1 MPGFLKSAILWLTLA
16 GLYFIAAKLGLS
28 LAFEQANTSPVW
40 PPTGIAI
47 AAMVYFGLRASPGIL
62 LGAYIVNTMT
72 GLPALLALSI
82 AVGNT
87 FEAIVVFYLL
97 SRFVVM
103 YPFSRVIHVTKF
115 VVIVL
120 LATLV
125 SATVGVTSLAL
136 GGIIDW
142 NVYGV
147 LWSTWWL
154 GDIVGGLI
162 IAPLLLCWAKS
173 DENEFSINQLIEAL
187 LITGVTFFCIELVF
201 SNWFSIGEDNYPIAF
216 IYLPI
221 SMWVAY
227 RYMQKGATLYLIT
240 VSILAIYGTSQG
252 YGPFVSE
259 SVNESLLLLQG
270 FMGVM
275 VIATLVLAASV
286 DESKKANEKLIDSQS
301 KLKSIV
307 DAQTSYLK
315 VAENELVLAEN
326 VFNKSVQA
334 IFITDNNGIILRA
347 NSAFN
352 KITGYSNAEI
362 IGRDPRFLRSGKH
375 DKAFFDELWHE
386 LLNEGSWQGE
396 VWDRR
401 KNGEIFPTWQTMT
414 AVRDDQN
421 QLIQFISIFSD
432 ISEKKLSEERI
443 HHLAH
448 YDIVTGL
455 KNRAAFHDQL
465 AKSISHADR
474 QGHKLALLYLDLDNF
489 KLIND
494 ASGHPVGDM
503 LLKHIATRIKSMI
516 RQEDTV
522 ARLGGDEFVILLVD
536 INTIQDVAMV
546 AEKVLLEMAKPV
558 LLEHTEVVVTGSVGV
573 STFPMDARDADIL
586 LKNADVAMYRAKE
599 KGRNNFQFYTAEMN
613 AQAEERLQLESDMR
627 KALVKNEFVLHF
639 QPQVNLE
646 TGRIIGCEALVRWQH
661 PERGLIPP
669 NIFIPVAEE
678 SGLIRQLGEWV
689 LYTACMQ
696 QKKWHQSELYSIR
709 MAVNISGR
717 QFISQQLIFEIQKI
731 VTDTGIDP
739 NKLELELTESTIM
752 ENVEENIT
760 VLQKLHDMGVQLSI
774 DDFGTGYS
782 SMAYLKRFPIDQ
794 LKIDQSFVRDIV
806 TDADDAA
813 IVNATT
819 ALGHNLNMHV
829 IAEGVETLEQLQFLK
844 NNGCDEIQGY
854 YFSRPVTADEFTA
867 LLRKEFN
874 LHDIAN

>member
-1 MPGFLKSAILWLTLA
+1 LKSVTLWLLLA
-16 GLYFIAAKLGLS
+16 AVYIIAAKLGLS

-40 PPTGIAI
+40 PPSGIAI
-47 AAMVYFGLRASPGIL
+47 AALVYFGVRASPGVF
-62 LGAYIVNTMT
+62 LGAFIVNTMT
-72 GLPALLALSI
+72 GLPVLLALGI

-87 FEAIVVFYLL
+87 LEAIAVFYLL

-103 YPFSRVIHVTKF
+103 YPFSRVIYVTKF
-115 VVIVL
+115 VVIL
-120 LATLV
+120 LIATLV

-136 GGIIDW
+136 GGVIDW
-142 NVYGV
+142 DVYSV

-173 DENEFSINQLIEAL
+173 EKISFSTNQLIETL
-187 LITGVTFFCIELVF
+187 LIIVISLFCIELVF
-201 SNWFSIGEDNYPIAF
+201 SNLFFIDEDNYPITF
-216 IYLPI
+216 IFLPI

-227 RYMQKGATLYLIT
+227 RYKQKGATLFIVT
-240 VSILAIYGTSQG
+240 ISILATYGTSQG

-259 SVNESLLLLQG
+259 SVNESLLLLQS

-286 DESKKANEKLIDSQS
+286 DESKKANEKLIDSQN
-301 KLKSIV
+301 KLKSIL
-307 DAQTSYLK
+307 DAQTDYLK
-315 VAENELVLAEN
+315 VAENELILAEN

-334 IFITDNNGIILRA
+334 IFITNSDGIILRA
-347 NSAFN
+347 NSAFS
-352 KITGYSNAEI
+352 KITGYCNTEA

-375 DKAFFDELWHE
+375 DKIFFDELWHE

-448 YDIVTGL
+448 YDVVTGL

-503 LLKHIATRIKSMI
+503 LLKHIANRIKLMI
-516 RQEDTV
+516 REEDTI
-522 ARLGGDEFVILLVD
+522 ARLGGDEFVILLVG
-536 INTIQDVAMV
+536 INTIQDAAMV

-627 KALVKNEFVLHF
+627 KALERNEFVLHY
-639 QPQVNLE
+639 QPQANLE

-696 QKKWHQSELYSIR
+696 QKKWHQSDLYSIR

-731 VTDTGIDP
+731 ITDTGIDP

-760 VLQKLHDMGVQLSI
+760 VLQKLHDMGVQLSV

-819 ALGHNLNMHV
+819 ALGHNLHMHV

-874 LHDIAN
+874 LRDIAS

>member
-1 MPGFLKSAILWLTLA
+1 MWLSLA
-16 GLYFIAAKLGLS
+16 GLYFIAAKFGLS

-47 AAMVYFGLRASPGIL
+47 AAMLHFGLRACPGVF
-62 LGAYIVNTMT
+62 LGAYIVNITT
-72 GLPALLALSI
+72 GLPVVVASGIAL
-82 AVGNT
+82 GNT
-87 FEAIVVFYLL
+87 LEAVIVFYLL
-97 SRFVVM
+97 SQFVVK
-103 YPFSRVIHVTKF
+103 YPFSQVNHVVKF
-115 VVIVL
+115 VVVIL

-125 SATVGVTSLAL
+125 SASVGVTSLAM
-136 GGIIDW
+136 GGIITWDI
-142 NVYGV
+142 YGV

-162 IAPLLLCWAKS
+162 VAPLLLSWIRLEK
-173 DENEFSINQLIEAL
+173 INFTFHKLIEAL
-187 LITGVTFFCIELVF
+187 LIIVITIISIELVF
-201 SNWFSIGEDNYPIAF
+201 SGWFSSGENNYPLAF
-216 IYLPI
+216 IYLPV
-221 SMWVAY
+221 SFWVAF
-227 RYMQKGATLYLIT
+227 RYKQKGATLFL
-240 VSILAIYGTSQG
+240 VALSIFAIYGTSQG
-252 YGPFVSE
+252 YGPFVRE

-286 DESKKANEKLIDSQS
+286 DESRKANKKLTESQDQ
-301 KLKSIV
+301 LKKIV
-307 DAQTSYLK
+307 EEQTGYLK
-315 VAENELVLAEN
+315 LAENESVLAEN

-334 IFITDNNGIILRA
+334 IFITNSEGIILRT
-347 NSAFN
+347 NSAFS
-352 KITGYSNAEI
+352 KITGYSVEQS
-362 IGRDPRFLRSGKH
+362 IGRDPRFLRSDKH
-375 DKAFFDELWHE
+375 DKSFYDQLWHE
-386 LLNEGSWQGE
+386 LLKEGSWQGE

-401 KNGEIFPTWQTMT
+401 KNGEVFPTWQTMT
-414 AVRDDQN
+414 AVRDEKGKA
-421 QLIQFISIFSD
+421 IQFISIFSD
-432 ISEKKLSEERI
+432 ISEKKQTEERI

-465 AKSISHADR
+465 AKQISYADR
-474 QGHKLALLYLDLDNF
+474 QKHKLALLYLDLDNF

-494 ASGHPVGDM
+494 ASGHPVGDQ

-516 RQEDTV
+516 REEDTI

-536 INTIQDVAMV
+536 INNSKDAAVV
-546 AEKVLLEMAKPV
+546 AEKVLLEMAKPI
-558 LLEHTEVVVTGSVGV
+558 LLEHTEVVVTGSVGI
-573 STFPMDARDADIL
+573 STYPMDGHDADVL

-613 AQAEERLQLESDMR
+613 DQAEERLKLESDMR
-627 KALVKNEFVLHF
+627 KALQRNEFILHF

-696 QKKWHQSELYSIR
+696 QKKWHQTELYSIC

-717 QFISQQLIFEIQKI
+717 QFISQQLIFEIKKI
-731 VTDTGIDP
+731 IADTEIDP

-782 SMAYLKRFPIDQ
+782 SMAYLKRFPIDK

-806 TDADDAA
+806 TDEDDAA

-819 ALGHNLNMHV
+819 ALGHNLHMQV
-829 IAEGVETLEQLQFLK
+829 IAEGVETQEQLQFLK

-854 YFSRPVTADEFTA
+854 YFSRPVTADEFTE
-867 LLRKEFN
+867 LLRKETN
-874 LHDIAN
+874 LHDIAS

>member
-522 ARLGGDEFVILLVD
+522 ARLGG
-536 INTIQDVAMV
+536 
-546 AEKVLLEMAKPV
+546 
-558 LLEHTEVVVTGSVGV
+558 G
-573 STFPMDARDADIL
+573 
-586 LKNADVAMYRAKE
+586 
-599 KGRNNFQFYTAEMN
+599 
-613 AQAEERLQLESDMR
+613 
-627 KALVKNEFVLHF
+627 
-639 QPQVNLE
+639 
-646 TGRIIGCEALVRWQH
+646 
-661 PERGLIPP
+661 
-669 NIFIPVAEE
+669 
-678 SGLIRQLGEWV
+678 
-689 LYTACMQ
+689 
-696 QKKWHQSELYSIR
+696 
-709 MAVNISGR
+709 
-717 QFISQQLIFEIQKI
+717 
-731 VTDTGIDP
+731 
-739 NKLELELTESTIM
+739 
-752 ENVEENIT
+752 
-760 VLQKLHDMGVQLSI
+760 
-774 DDFGTGYS
+774 
-782 SMAYLKRFPIDQ
+782 
-794 LKIDQSFVRDIV
+794 
-806 TDADDAA
+806 
-813 IVNATT
+813 
-819 ALGHNLNMHV
+819 
-829 IAEGVETLEQLQFLK
+829 
-844 NNGCDEIQGY
+844 
-854 YFSRPVTADEFTA
+854 
-867 LLRKEFN
+867 
-874 LHDIAN
+874 

>member
-1 MPGFLKSAILWLTLA
+1 
-16 GLYFIAAKLGLS
+16 
-28 LAFEQANTSPVW
+28 
-40 PPTGIAI
+40 
-47 AAMVYFGLRASPGIL
+47 
-62 LGAYIVNTMT
+62 
-72 GLPALLALSI
+72 
-82 AVGNT
+82 
-87 FEAIVVFYLL
+87 
-97 SRFVVM
+97 
-103 YPFSRVIHVTKF
+103 
-115 VVIVL
+115 
-120 LATLV
+120 
-125 SATVGVTSLAL
+125 
-136 GGIIDW
+136 
-142 NVYGV
+142 
-147 LWSTWWL
+147 
-154 GDIVGGLI
+154 
-162 IAPLLLCWAKS
+162 
-173 DENEFSINQLIEAL
+173 
-187 LITGVTFFCIELVF
+187 
-201 SNWFSIGEDNYPIAF
+201 
-216 IYLPI
+216 
-221 SMWVAY
+221 
-227 RYMQKGATLYLIT
+227 
-240 VSILAIYGTSQG
+240 
-252 YGPFVSE
+252 
-259 SVNESLLLLQG
+259 
-270 FMGVM
+270 
-275 VIATLVLAASV
+275 
-286 DESKKANEKLIDSQS
+286 
-301 KLKSIV
+301 
-307 DAQTSYLK
+307 
-315 VAENELVLAEN
+315 
-326 VFNKSVQA
+326 
-334 IFITDNNGIILRA
+334 
-347 NSAFN
+347 
-352 KITGYSNAEI
+352 
-362 IGRDPRFLRSGKH
+362 
-375 DKAFFDELWHE
+375 
-386 LLNEGSWQGE
+386 
-396 VWDRR
+396 
-401 KNGEIFPTWQTMT
+401 
-414 AVRDDQN
+414 
-421 QLIQFISIFSD
+421 
-432 ISEKKLSEERI
+432 
-443 HHLAH
+443 
-448 YDIVTGL
+448 
-455 KNRAAFHDQL
+455 
-465 AKSISHADR
+465 
-474 QGHKLALLYLDLDNF
+474 
-489 KLIND
+489 
-494 ASGHPVGDM
+494 
-503 LLKHIATRIKSMI
+503 
-516 RQEDTV
+516 
-522 ARLGGDEFVILLVD
+522 
-536 INTIQDVAMV
+536 MV

-829 IAEGVETLEQLQFLK
+829 IAEGVETLEQIQFLK

>member
-1 MPGFLKSAILWLTLA
+1 MPGLLKLVTLWLSLA
-16 GLYFIAAKLGLS
+16 ALYFIAAKFGLS

-47 AAMVYFGLRASPGIL
+47 AALLFFGLRVIPGIF

-72 GLPALLALSI
+72 GLPVVLSSAIAL
-82 AVGNT
+82 GNT
-87 FEAIVVFYLL
+87 LEAVTAFYLL
-97 SRFVVM
+97 SYYVDR
-103 YPFSRVIHVTKF
+103 YPFSKVNHVAKF
-115 VVIVL
+115 VVVIL

-125 SATVGVTSLAL
+125 SATVGVTSLAV

-142 NVYGV
+142 NIYGV

-154 GDIVGGLI
+154 GDVVGGLI
-162 IAPLLLCWAKS
+162 IAPLLLCWLKS
-173 DENEFSINQLIEAL
+173 EKIDFSAYQFIEAVV
-187 LITGVTFFCIELVF
+187 ITGITLACVGLVF
-201 SNWFSIGEDNYPIAF
+201 SDLFIIGKEHYPLAF

-221 SMWVAY
+221 SLWVAY
-227 RYMQKGATLYLIT
+227 RYKQKGATLFLLT

-252 YGPFVSE
+252 YGPFVRE

-270 FMGVM
+270 FMGVL

-286 DESKKANEKLIDSQS
+286 DESREANEKITESQHQL
-301 KLKSIV
+301 KLLVEKQSGF
-307 DAQTSYLK
+307 LK
-315 VAENELVLAEN
+315 VAENESVLAEN

-334 IFITDNNGIILRA
+334 IFITDSEGIILRT
-347 NSAFN
+347 NSAFS
-352 KITGYSNAEI
+352 KITGYSNAQS
-362 IGRDPRFLRSGKH
+362 IGRDPRFLRSDKH
-375 DKAFFDELWHE
+375 DKSFYDELWHE
-386 LLNEGSWQGE
+386 LLSEGSWQGE

-414 AVRDDQN
+414 AVRDEQN
-421 QLIQFISIFSD
+421 KLVQFISIFSD
-432 ISEKKLSEERI
+432 ISEKKQTEERI

-465 AKSISHADR
+465 AKQISYADR
-474 QGHKLALLYLDLDNF
+474 QKHKLALLYLDLDNF

-494 ASGHPVGDM
+494 ASGHPVGDL

-516 RQEDTV
+516 REEDTI

-536 INTIQDVAMV
+536 ITNSKDAAVVAD
-546 AEKVLLEMAKPV
+546 KVLLEMAKPI
-558 LLEHTEVVVTGSVGV
+558 LLEHTEVVVTGSVGI
-573 STFPMDARDADIL
+573 SAYPMDGHNADVL

-613 AQAEERLQLESDMR
+613 DQAEERLLLESDMR
-627 KALVKNEFVLHF
+627 KALVRNEFILHF

-669 NIFIPVAEE
+669 NVFIPVAEE

-696 QKKWHQSELYSIR
+696 QKKWHQRELYSIH

-731 VTDTGIDP
+731 IADTEIDP

-782 SMAYLKRFPIDQ
+782 SMAYLKRFPIDK

-806 TDADDAA
+806 TDEDDAA

-819 ALGHNLNMHV
+819 ALGHNLHMQV
-829 IAEGVETLEQLQFLK
+829 IAEGVETQEQLQFLK

-854 YFSRPVTADEFTA
+854 YFSRPVTADEFTE
-867 LLRKEFN
+867 LLRKETN
-874 LHDIAN
+874 LHDISS